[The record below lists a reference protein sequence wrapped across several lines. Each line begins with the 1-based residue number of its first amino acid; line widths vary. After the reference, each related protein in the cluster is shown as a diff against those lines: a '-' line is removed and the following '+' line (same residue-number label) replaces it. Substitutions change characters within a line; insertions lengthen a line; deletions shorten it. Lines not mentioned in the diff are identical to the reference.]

1 MGELNTARSTTVA
14 ILQSQPNR
22 IVNFRSVGVLDV
34 ESFGNV
40 LWVNQVTEQDMV
52 ADLLS
57 PRGHLLFPPSPPRFL
72 SSTPGSTCATGNSL
86 VTKKDYWLVSNDV
99 DITDMEPFA
108 ITKISSHYRIPW
120 YH

>member
-40 LWVNQVTEQDMV
+40 LWVNQVTE
-52 ADLLS
+52 
-57 PRGHLLFPPSPPRFL
+57 
-72 SSTPGSTCATGNSL
+72 
-86 VTKKDYWLVSNDV
+86 
-99 DITDMEPFA
+99 
-108 ITKISSHYRIPW
+108 
-120 YH
+120 